1 MPGLKNT
8 IEIKLKTNLYNKPG
22 LVRPLLAF
30 LTNTK
35 SEDLYKQMKNAMDR
49 VVADT
54 TQAAVNSGGSKSRL
68 LCTLA
73 DGTVF
78 YDSGSKVE
86 NSYANFRSKSINE
99 NHQSRAAIQ
108 KAILSED
115 GLGWEAKFST
125 STNSYEQYVAMRIG
139 MSQQDAMGVTRLSFK

>member
-8 IEIKLKTNLYNKPG
+8 IEMKLKNALYNQPTRVAHLIKFLSNTKDEDLYNK
-22 LVRPLLAF
+22 
-30 LTNTK
+30 
-35 SEDLYKQMKNAMDR
+35 MKNAMDK
-49 VVADT
+49 VVDDT
-54 TQAAVNSGGSKSRL
+54 KQAAVNAGGSKSRL

-86 NSYANFRSKSINE
+86 NSFANFKSKSINE
-99 NHQSRAAIQ
+99 NHQSRSAIQ
-108 KAILSED
+108 KAILNED

-125 STNSYEQYVAMRIG
+125 STNSYEQYVALRVG
-139 MSQQDAMGVTRLSFK
+139 MSQQDSMGVTRLSFK